1 MDMDHTA
8 PYGGDPEPAG
18 RAAQRLAN
26 GVGIA
31 VGVTGLIHLGF
42 GVLSFPGPL
51 RAMASEGLLGAIGGD
66 VERNLAWWFLVAG
79 GFLVI
84 TGLTL
89 RWAVRVAGRLPRSLG
104 WGLVVIS
111 ILGVVLAPASGFW
124 LVLVEG
130 VLLLVADRRLE
141 RVASVGADHVAVG

>member
-1 MDMDHTA
+1 M
-8 PYGGDPEPAG
+8 
-18 RAAQRLAN
+18 RRLAN

-31 VGVTGLIHLGF
+31 VFVTGLIHLGF
-42 GVLSFPGPL
+42 GVLAFPDPL
-51 RAMASEGLLGAIGGD
+51 REIVDAGLVRGIGGD

-79 GFLVI
+79 GFLVV
-84 TGLTL
+84 TGLTI

-111 ILGVVLAPASGFW
+111 VLGVLLAPASGFW

-130 VLLLVADRRLE
+130 VLLLVADRGLA
-141 RVASVGADHVAVG
+141 RVPQQETNRAAVG